1 MRRASG
7 RSGFALLSVLWAL
20 VILSIIAASL
30 VGSTALSYRM
40 EQNTLR
46 QARGSALADAAISRA
61 ILALLDARAG
71 ARWRIDGATYEH
83 RFAGARIRVAIQDE
97 LGKIDLN
104 AADGSV
110 LTRLLR
116 SAGLDPDEAAALVAK
131 ILDWRETG
139 LAHRL
144 NGAKDP
150 EYRAAGYEYG
160 PRNGPF
166 QSVGEVQ
173 LVMGM
178 TPELFAKIR
187 PALTVYSGRPLF
199 DPATAPREALL
210 ALPDMD
216 AANIEAALSAREDN
230 AASPDGEAATPSS
243 VPPVAALAGRAFTI
257 RAQVNESGVEVT
269 REVVVRLTGK
279 PAQPYWILSRR

>member
-1 MRRASG
+1 MRRASD
-7 RSGFALLSVLWAL
+7 RSGFALLSVLWGL

-40 EQNTLR
+40 ERNTLR

-61 ILALLDARAG
+61 ILALLDARAEN
-71 ARWRIDGATYEH
+71 RWRIDGAIYDY
-83 RFAGARIRVAIQDE
+83 RFAGAKIRVSIQDE

-104 AADGSV
+104 AADGSL

-131 ILDWRETG
+131 ILDWREAG

-150 EYRAAGYEYG
+150 EYRAAGYQYG

-178 TPELFAKIR
+178 TPQLFAKIR

-210 ALPDMD
+210 ALPNID
-216 AANIEAALSAREDN
+216 AANIDAALAAREDN
-230 AASPDGEAATPSS
+230 EAASGEAATPSGM
-243 VPPVAALAGRAFTI
+243 VPPVVSLAGRAFTI
-257 RAQVNESGVEVT
+257 RAQVNEGGVQVT
-269 REVVVRLTGK
+269 REMVIRLTGK
-279 PAQPYWILSRR
+279 PAQPYWILATR